1 LNKPVYFEVQLAK
14 SDIVAAPAV
23 KVRLEQSGSRK
34 SITIDDINKKLESAA
49 QKRAARI
56 EKHLSDV
63 KENLSRIELV
73 NKRRTSEEKHMEEC
87 ISTKCAIADEKRKV
101 QIEGIADKARE
112 HNRKVVTKV
121 AKTNEESC
129 ANTSAKKQKTEE
141 KLKRAA
147 EKREAHLE
155 KARQTAVHLA

>member
-1 LNKPVYFEVQLAK
+1 VYFEVQIPK
-14 SDIVAAPAV
+14 SDNVAAPAV
-23 KVRLEQSGSRK
+23 KARLEQSGSRK
-34 SITIDDINKKLESAA
+34 SITIEEITTKLDNAA

-87 ISTKCAIADEKRKV
+87 ISAKCAIADEKRKV

-129 ANTSAKKQKTEE
+129 ANKSARQQKTEK
-141 KLKRAA
+141 KLRRAA
-147 EKREAHLE
+147 ELREARFE
-155 KARQTAVHLA
+155 